1 MSVPW
6 TNMLPPLPETVRS
19 PRRAYRVVDDFEA
32 ELAAYT
38 GAPHAVTV
46 DSCTNAIFLALLHE
60 RLSHLDF
67 GRGPLAL
74 DFGNH
79 PVVSLPRHTYVGVLQ
94 AARNAGYHVDWHD
107 EPWDDDYF
115 LTFRVR
121 DSARR
126 IAVGMYEPGDLT
138 CLSFHAAK
146 QLALG
151 HGGAILTDDDQAAD
165 WLRRARMDGRAP
177 GDASPYATTPGYH
190 CALDPPTAA
199 LGLWIL
205 ARWTDALYQ
214 PPPLPADDY
223 LDISHL

>member
-1 MSVPW
+1 MSVLLA
-6 TNMLPPLPETVRS
+6 TELG

-46 DSCTNAIFLALLHE
+46 DSCTNAIMLALLHD
-60 RLSHLDF
+60 RLVYGHEF
-67 GRGPLAL
+67 
-74 DFGNH
+74 
-79 PVVSLPRHTYVGVLQ
+79 VELPRHTYVGVLQ
-94 AARNAGYHVDWHD
+94 AARNAGYEVDWHD
-107 EPWDDDYF
+107 EPWEDDYR
-115 LTFRVR
+115 LNPSQVK

-138 CLSFHAAK
+138 CLSFHAGK

-165 WLRRARMDGRAP
+165 WLRRARADGRAP
-177 GDASPYATTPGYH
+177 GDPEPYATLPGYH

-214 PPPLPADDY
+214 PPALPPDDY
-223 LDISHL
+223 RDISHL